1 VAGLPLVTGATGFAG
16 SHLVEHLIA
25 RGPGVAAW
33 ANPRGAAPR
42 GIADKVEWRA
52 VDLLDRAAVAAS
64 IAELEPSVIYHCA
77 GSADVADSWPNP
89 VKPLQVNALGTH
101 HLLDA
106 VREAGL
112 KCSVVIAGSAA
123 IYAPSADP
131 IREDSPI
138 DPKSPYGVSKLAQEM
153 VAARA
158 TWCSVLMAR
167 PFNHIG
173 PRQSPMFATSSF
185 ARQIAE
191 IEQGMADPTLR
202 VGDLEARRDMTDV
215 RDTVRGYRML
225 AELGRAGRP
234 YNVCRGVAYRIGDL
248 LDTLLTLATRKIQVV
263 TDTARLRPSDNPVLI
278 GDPSRMS
285 TEIGWQPAIPIEDS
299 LRDLLDHWR
308 RALASARS

>member
-1 VAGLPLVTGATGFAG
+1 VVGLPLVTGATGFAG

-42 GIADKVEWRA
+42 GIPGKVEWRA

-112 KCSVVIAGSAA
+112 KCSVVIAGSAT
-123 IYAPSADP
+123 IYGPSADP

-308 RALASARS
+308 RARASARS